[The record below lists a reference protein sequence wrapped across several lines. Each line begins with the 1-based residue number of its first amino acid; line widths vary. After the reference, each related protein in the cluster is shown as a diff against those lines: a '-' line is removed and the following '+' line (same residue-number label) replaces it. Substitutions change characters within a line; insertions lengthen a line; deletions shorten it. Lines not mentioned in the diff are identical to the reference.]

1 MNGKDHSVSPSMHAH
16 PEARAYNFI
25 NDSLN
30 TKDMLQRIHWNV
42 TYNYGCLLCA
52 GGHHENMDHLF
63 SHAILVTE
71 WEHGD
76 VLFQIEEVLDNPSCC
91 GVFLACWNI

>member
-1 MNGKDHSVSPSMHAH
+1 MAVFYVLVAIM
-16 PEARAYNFI
+16 RTWI
-25 NDSLN
+25 
-30 TKDMLQRIHWNV
+30 T
-42 TYNYGCLLCA
+42 C
-52 GGHHENMDHLF
+52 F

-76 VLFQIEEVLDNPSCC
+76 VLFQIEEVLDSPSCC